1 MTTVGIV
8 GAGQLARMLA
18 LAGLPLGQRF
28 VMLDP
33 APDACGAV
41 LGEHLCFNFDDG
53 EALDLLASRCD
64 VVTYE
69 FENVPAGAMARL
81 AERVQV

>member
-18 LAGLPLGQRF
+18 LAGLPLGLRF

-33 APDACGAV
+33 APDACGAAG
-41 LGEHLCFNFDDG
+41 LNRAQHWR
-53 EALDLLASRCD
+53 ASIWRMTC
-64 VVTYE
+64 
-69 FENVPAGAMARL
+69 
-81 AERVQV
+81 